1 MSEIVV
7 GLHDVAGSLSA
18 LRWAFQQAQ
27 VTGARLTAVHVWRLP
42 LDLEVTLDPMTR
54 TALADSLDEAGPAP
68 APLIA
73 AVGLPG
79 QPGAVLVERA
89 RGADLLVVARNHH
102 ILPHGSV
109 SEYCLHHSLTPVAV
123 LPDAPNRCRARP
135 RYVVVGVDLT
145 ERAAAALRWA
155 AQQARASGAE
165 LIALHSWQV
174 DARSLS
180 GLGRSAKT
188 RQGQQVHHEQ
198 RAQRWVE
205 IVLGPS
211 AADDLRLTVEHGA
224 PLDHLLAWAD
234 QADLLVLPA
243 PGHHA
248 VPRLLAG
255 STSGQLAHLG
265 LCPVV
270 VVPTAKAATPAAD
283 RASDR
288 RRPTR

>member
-7 GLHDVAGSLSA
+7 GLHDGAGSLGA
-18 LRWAFQQAQ
+18 LHWAFQQAQ

-42 LDLEVTLDPMTR
+42 VHLEVALDPTTR
-54 TALADSLDEAGPAP
+54 TALADSFDAARSGPAP
-68 APLIA
+68 LMA
-73 AVGLPG
+73 AVGVSG

-89 RGADLLVVARNHH
+89 HGADLLVVARNHH
-102 ILPHGSV
+102 LLPHGSV
-109 SEYCLHHSLTPVAV
+109 SEYCLRHSLTPVAV
-123 LPDAPNRCRARP
+123 IPDAPNRCTARP
-135 RYVVVGVDLT
+135 RCVVVGVDLT
-145 ERAAAALRWA
+145 EQAAAALRWA

-165 LIALHSWQV
+165 LVALHSWQ
-174 DARSLS
+174 AAACSLS
-180 GLGRSAKT
+180 GLGRLAKT

-205 IVLGPS
+205 SVLGPS

-234 QADLLVLPA
+234 QADVLVLPA

-248 VPRLLAG
+248 VPRLLTG

-265 LCPVV
+265 LRPVV
-270 VVPTAKAATPAAD
+270 VVPTAKAAMPAAD
-283 RASDR
+283 RAPDR